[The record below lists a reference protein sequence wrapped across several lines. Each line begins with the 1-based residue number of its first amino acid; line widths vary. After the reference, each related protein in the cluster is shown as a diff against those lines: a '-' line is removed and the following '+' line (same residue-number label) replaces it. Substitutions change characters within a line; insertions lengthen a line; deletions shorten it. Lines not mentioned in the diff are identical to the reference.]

1 MTGATDRQWN
11 SATTLYISRRLHEIA
26 GGRALAVLDLG
37 CGAGKTLSHL
47 LDSGLDLYGY
57 DLVSGEDEYADDRRV
72 RLLPHFGDRY
82 ASHIK
87 VTQSERDIPFA
98 DESFDVVYA
107 NQVFEH
113 VRFLDRMVAEC
124 ARVLRPGGVLL
135 ANFPLATY
143 PIEGHLRVP
152 FAHWLPPGPLRV
164 RYLQLWR
171 ILGVMPGQAGRS
183 SFDNAVDQDRYLRE
197 HTFYRF
203 MNEVMAVSDRY
214 FENTEVE
221 TTALVQAKIDLMGST
236 GSGTRAMV
244 AGVMRS
250 LERGGLLSTCV
261 THMLNAAFCMRVPRK
276 GRMSA

>member
-1 MTGATDRQWN
+1 MTGATDKDWN

-37 CGAGKTLSHL
+37 CGAGKTLGYL

-57 DLVSGEDEYADDRRV
+57 DLVAGEDEYAEARRL

-82 ASHIK
+82 EGHIK
-87 VTQSERDIPFA
+87 VTSSERDIPFG
-98 DESFDVVYA
+98 DESFDVLYA

-113 VRFLDRMVAEC
+113 VRFLDRMLAEC

-152 FAHWLPPGPLRV
+152 FAHWLPPGRLRV

-183 SFDNAVDQDRYLRE
+183 SFDNAVDQDLYLRE

-203 MNEVMAVSDRY
+203 MNEVLTLSDRY
-214 FENTEVE
+214 FEYTEVE
-221 TTALVQAKIDLMGST
+221 TTALVQAKIDLLNSA
-236 GSGTRAMV
+236 GSGTSAMV
-244 AGVMRS
+244 AGLMES
-250 LERGGLLSTCV
+250 LERGGRLSSCV
-261 THMLNAAFCMRVPRK
+261 THLLNAAFCMRAPRK
-276 GRMSA
+276 MSA